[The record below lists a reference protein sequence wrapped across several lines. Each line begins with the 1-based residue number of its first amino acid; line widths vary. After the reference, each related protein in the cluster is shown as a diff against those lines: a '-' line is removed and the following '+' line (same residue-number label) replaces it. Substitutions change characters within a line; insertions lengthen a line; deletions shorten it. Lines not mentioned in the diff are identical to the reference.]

1 MVVSNLHALQAWQKF
16 KAYSLSHG
24 HFWDCF
30 GTPLLSPSSYKF
42 SGISSADCISA
53 LVLQQSTLHRTLYW
67 RRSSLEGETA
77 ALGWLVL
84 PRGPHLINGKHS
96 LTLSFAPRRQCNFPL
111 SLLQDPWLSQENT
124 RHWCPMSS
132 SFIPIRPSE
141 QDYSNLSH
149 YTSFR
154 Q

>member
-1 MVVSNLHALQAWQKF
+1 M
-16 KAYSLSHG
+16 
-24 HFWDCF
+24 
-30 GTPLLSPSSYKF
+30 LSPSSYKF
-42 SGISSADCISA
+42 SGISSADCTSA

-84 PRGPHLINGKHS
+84 PLEPHLINGKHS
-96 LTLSFAPRRQCNFPL
+96 LTLSLAPRRQCNFPL
-111 SLLQDPWLSQENT
+111 SITVSLTFSGKHQALRCS
-124 RHWCPMSS
+124 MSS
-132 SFIPIRPSE
+132 SFIPVRTSE
-141 QDYSNLSH
+141 QYYSNLSH